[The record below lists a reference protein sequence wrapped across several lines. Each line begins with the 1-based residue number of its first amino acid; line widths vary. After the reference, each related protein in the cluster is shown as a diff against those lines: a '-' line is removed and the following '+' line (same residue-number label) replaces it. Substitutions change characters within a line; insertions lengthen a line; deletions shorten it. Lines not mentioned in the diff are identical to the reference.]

1 MNRKE
6 LVRASK
12 FLARVLRHDPDSV
25 GIRLD
30 PQGWVEVDALLSGC
44 RRAGSPLSR
53 AALGKVFEGND
64 KRRFVLSPDGTRI
77 RAWQGHSVQVELGL
91 EPRIP
96 PAVLY
101 HGTVGRFLPAIM
113 GEGLRPMR
121 RHDVHLSPD
130 PETARKV
137 GARRGEPVVLSVAA
151 ARMHDEGH
159 VFRVTGNGVWLIAA
173 VPAEYLTMSAL
184 S

>member
-6 LVRASK
+6 LVRASR
-12 FLARVLRHDPDSV
+12 FLARVLRHAPDSV

-30 PQGWVEVDALLSGC
+30 PQGWAEVDALLSGC
-44 RRAGSPLSR
+44 RRAGPRLSH
-53 AALGKVFEGND
+53 ADLWEVVEGDD
-64 KRRFVLSPDGTRI
+64 KGRFVLSPDGTRI
-77 RAWQGHSVQVELGL
+77 RAWQGHSVRVELGL
-91 EPRIP
+91 EPRTP
-96 PAVLY
+96 PTLLY

-130 PETARKV
+130 PGTARRV
-137 GARRGEPVVLSVAA
+137 GARRGEPVVLSVTA

-159 VFRVTGNGVWLIAA
+159 VFRVTGNGVWLVAA
-173 VPAEYLTMSAL
+173 VPAEYLTAAVPS
-184 S
+184 